1 MSSCNEKWVLYED
14 HTLKNISFLYVLYN
28 SESMEGKTVK
38 AAVGT
43 SDTENLG
50 LWFKE
55 QVIVI
60 ISGCNVKQIRYLFIS
75 FQGKGTYFILQ

>member
-14 HTLKNISFLYVLYN
+14 HTLKNISFLYVLYI

-38 AAVGT
+38 AAVDT

-50 LWFKE
+50 LWF
-55 QVIVI
+55 
-60 ISGCNVKQIRYLFIS
+60 
-75 FQGKGTYFILQ
+75 

>member
-50 LWFKE
+50 LWF
-55 QVIVI
+55 
-60 ISGCNVKQIRYLFIS
+60 
-75 FQGKGTYFILQ
+75 